1 MILSFGP
8 VKSRRSRSRCRLG
21 GAGLICATA
30 GLDPAAPKRV
40 VRLAQC
46 RTYKQHDGH
55 HYVTFKFCIH
65 N

>member
-1 MILSFGP
+1 MPLSW
-8 VKSRRSRSRCRLG
+8 R
-21 GAGLICATA
+21 GLICATA